1 MKVILTQDIK
11 TLGKKGSV
19 VEVAEGHGRNYLIP
33 RGMAIEASTGNMRT
47 LKTEKEADAARSQR
61 ELKEAQKLGERIRG
75 VAITI
80 RARTG
85 EGGRLFGSVTN
96 KDIAAALA
104 TVAGVRVDRRKVEA
118 VDIKTTGTYRVTIK
132 LHPEVSATVDV
143 TVVPGE

>member
-1 MKVILTQDIK
+1 
-11 TLGKKGSV
+11 
-19 VEVAEGHGRNYLIP
+19 
-33 RGMAIEASTGNMRT
+33 MAIEASTGNMRT
-47 LKTEKEADAARSQR
+47 LKTEQEADAARSQR